1 MMQLLSVNKL
11 STFSFFL
18 SVFSLLFL
26 AAPAQAQEGG
36 GFTSTADFAVLLDM
50 NSDSFLY
57 EKKADERMTPSSM
70 TKLLTNYI
78 LFERLKSG
86 SVKMDDTFT
95 VSEKAWKMGGSK
107 MFVSLN
113 TQVKISDL
121 LKGIIIQSGNDAC
134 VVVAEG
140 ISGSEE
146 AFAQEMNHVAA
157 KLGMKNSNFKNASG
171 WPEPDHYSTPRDLAI
186 LGKAIIRDFPE
197 YYPMFAEREFTF
209 HGIRQH
215 NRNPLLGK
223 SIGVDGLKTGHTE
236 EAGYGIVASALQDGR
251 RLISVTNGMKSEKER
266 GTETERLLMHG
277 FRDFEHRVLFKA
289 GQVVDS
295 ADVWFGKTSTV
306 PLVIE
311 KDVAFLISRRGNHG
325 IKVAV
330 AYEGPIPAPIAKGQK
345 IAELVVNKQGMEETR
360 IPLIAGED
368 VVELSYFSRL
378 VQKAKILILQQ

>member
-1 MMQLLSVNKL
+1 MQLLSVNKL

-18 SVFSLLFL
+18 FVFSLLIIAF
-26 AAPAQAQEGG
+26 PATAQETP
-36 GFTSTADFAVLLDM
+36 GFTTTAEFAVLLDVE
-50 NSDSFLY
+50 SDAYLY
-57 EKKADERMTPSSM
+57 EKGADERMTPSSM
-70 TKLLTNYI
+70 TKLMTTYI

-86 SVKMDDTFT
+86 SVKMTDTFN

-107 MFVSLN
+107 MFVSVN
-113 TQVKISDL
+113 AQVAVEDL

-140 ISGSEE
+140 LSGSEA
-146 AFAQEMNHVAA
+146 AFAEEMNHVAA
-157 KLGMKNSNFKNASG
+157 KLGMKNTNFKNSSG

-186 LGKAIIRDFPE
+186 LGRALVHDFPE

-289 GQVVDS
+289 GQVVDN
-295 ADVWFGKTSTV
+295 ADVWFGKTPTV

-311 KDVAFLISRRGNHG
+311 KDVAFLLSRRGNHG

-330 AYEGPIPAPIAKGQK
+330 AYEGPIPAPIAKGQQ
-345 IAELVVNKQGMEETR
+345 IAELIVNKQGMEETR
-360 IPLIAGED
+360 IPLIAGEE
-368 VVELSYFSRL
+368 VAELSYFSRL

>member
-1 MMQLLSVNKL
+1 MQLLSVNKL
-11 STFSFFL
+11 SVFSFFL

-26 AAPAQAQEGG
+26 ATPAQAQEGG
-36 GFTSTADFAVLLDM
+36 GFTTTAEFAVLLDV
-50 NSDSFLY
+50 NNDSFLY

-70 TKLLTNYI
+70 TKLLTTYI

-95 VSEKAWKMGGSK
+95 VSEKAWKMAGSK
-107 MFVSLN
+107 MFVSVN
-113 TQVKISDL
+113 AQTKIEDL

-140 ISGSEE
+140 LSGSEE
-146 AFAQEMNHVAA
+146 AFAEEMNHVAA
-157 KLGMKNSNFKNASG
+157 KLGMKNSQFKNSSG

-186 LGKAIIRDFPE
+186 LGKALIRDFPE
-197 YYPMFAEREFTF
+197 YYPMFAEKEFTF

-289 GQVVDS
+289 GQVVDN
-295 ADVWFGKTSTV
+295 ADVWFGKTPTV

-311 KDVAFLISRRGNHG
+311 KDVAFLLSRRGNHG

-330 AYEGPIPAPIAKGQK
+330 AYESPIPAPIAKGQQV
-345 IAELVVNKQGMEETR
+345 AELVVNKQGMEETR

-368 VVELSYFSRL
+368 VAELSYFSRL
-378 VQKAKILILQQ
+378 VQKAKILILQP